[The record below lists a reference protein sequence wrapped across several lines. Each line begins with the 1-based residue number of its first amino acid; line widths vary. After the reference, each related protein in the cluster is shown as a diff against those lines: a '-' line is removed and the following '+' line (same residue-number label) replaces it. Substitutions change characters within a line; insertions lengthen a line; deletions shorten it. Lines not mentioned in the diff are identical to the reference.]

1 MVAATGLPLRER
13 VERDGFEWRELT
25 LGRGTNL
32 GVSRPEAQAGAE
44 ADHLR
49 GFFAAT
55 RVGAIETLL
64 YQAERRADDLLWQP
78 EAVARQLA
86 PILDALQPDRVIT
99 DHVSLT
105 ATTALRG
112 LGEPFDTFVPGHPS
126 QLPVGN
132 ERYGAPP
139 AWPAALLPSGF
150 ERARLLDRCRT
161 VTERIADQF
170 NAAVRAIGA
179 GAADVDDP
187 FRVHGERVL
196 YNYPEALHDPTR
208 ARSLPAGASFL
219 GSCVRDEDLPR
230 QLENAVADLGVRSFV
245 YVSFG
250 TFLSQRDDVLAVVAD
265 GLRAAGV
272 VAAIATGPTP
282 SSRLGLLPASWIVA
296 PELPQ
301 VALLRHASVMITH
314 AGNNSVGE
322 AIRAGVPMLALPF
335 STDQFAIAADLERL
349 GVGRCLDPNALSR
362 SLVSDCVAGLTA
374 GPERAAV
381 RQLAETLS
389 APFDE

>member
-1 MVAATGLPLRER
+1 M
-13 VERDGFEWRELT
+13 
-25 LGRGTNL
+25 
-32 GVSRPEAQAGAE
+32 AG
-44 ADHLR
+44 
-49 GFFAAT
+49 
-55 RVGAIETLL
+55 
-64 YQAERRADDLLWQP
+64 
-78 EAVARQLA
+78 QLA

-105 ATTALRG
+105 ATAALRG
-112 LGEPFDTFVPGHPS
+112 LGAPFDTFVPGHPS
-126 QLPVGN
+126 QLPVGD

-139 AWPAALLPSGF
+139 AWPVALLPSEA

-161 VTERIADQF
+161 VTERIAEAF
-170 NAAVRAIGA
+170 NAAVRAIGTV
-179 GAADVDDP
+179 AADVADP
-187 FRVHGERVL
+187 FRVYGERAF
-196 YNYPEALHDPTR
+196 YNYSEALHDPNR
-208 ARSLPAGASFL
+208 VGSLPSGVSFL
-219 GSCVRDEDLPR
+219 GPCVREEELPR
-230 QLENAVADLGVRSFV
+230 QLEDAVAAVGDRPFV

-282 SSRLGLLPASWIVA
+282 GARLGPLPASWIVA

-301 VALLRHASVMITH
+301 VALLGHASVMITH

-349 GVGRCLDPNALSR
+349 RVGRCLDPNTLTPSI
-362 SLVSDCVAGLTA
+362 LGECVAGLIA

-381 RQLAETLS
+381 RRLSETL
-389 APFDE
+389 AILFDA